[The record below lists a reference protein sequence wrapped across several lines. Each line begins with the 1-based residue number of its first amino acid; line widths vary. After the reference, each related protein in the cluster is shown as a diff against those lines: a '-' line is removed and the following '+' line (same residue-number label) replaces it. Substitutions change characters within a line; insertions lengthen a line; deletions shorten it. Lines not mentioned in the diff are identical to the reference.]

1 MWKCPFICGNL
12 LTFANKNSIGMK
24 IRIVPIVIAVASL
37 LFASCLKSSD
47 EERVSYSDTA
57 IASFSL
63 GTLNQYFTVKA
74 KDGVTDSTYKKTY
87 AGSNYKFY
95 IDHQACRI
103 YNVDS
108 LPKGTDVAHVIC
120 NLSTKN
126 GGTVV
131 IKSLISDTLRIYS
144 STDSIDFTQ
153 QREFRVYA
161 NNGSGFRAYT
171 VSVNVHKQDANA
183 FSWTRVTSGNIP
195 SYVPVSGSSVNRY
208 KIENGQLLMSA
219 DNGATWTVETLDSD
233 ASKLPSANVNFA
245 SKITASN
252 ADTDYLLMVGTG
264 DADKKNAL
272 CWFKYEEHGKGAKNN
287 GWSLIGHEQTDKYAL
302 PKLSNLCMVRYGDY
316 MLALGGKG
324 MDDCTASAY
333 EALYASTDNGQV
345 WKPNGLVALPLGFDR
360 SATDVKMVVDADM
373 YLWLICSGSGQVW
386 RGRLSKY
393 SWAENQK
400 FIYE

>member
-1 MWKCPFICGNL
+1 
-12 LTFANKNSIGMK
+12 MK

-219 DNGATWTVETLDSD
+219 DNGANWTVETLDSD

-245 SKITASN
+245 CKTTASN

-333 EALYASTDNGQV
+333 EALYASSDNGQV

-386 RGRLSKY
+386 RGRLNKY